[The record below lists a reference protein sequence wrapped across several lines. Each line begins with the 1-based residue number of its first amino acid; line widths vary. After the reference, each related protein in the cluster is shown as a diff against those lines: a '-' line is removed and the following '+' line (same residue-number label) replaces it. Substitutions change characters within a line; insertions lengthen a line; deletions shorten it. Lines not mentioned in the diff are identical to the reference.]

1 MRISDWSSDVCS
13 SDLKVNWKIRNHD
26 NGFIYARDEKL
37 AEVPKKVL
45 SDSIK
50 AVGVC
55 GLDFGAVDVIYN
67 EAKGI
72 GFVLEINTAPGL
84 TGTTLEGYTKR
95 FKELEES
102 FNNRAKQW
110 DAGIPHDWLDAAVI
124 AHAGVYADRK

>member
-13 SDLKVNWKIRNHD
+13 SDLPKKQEYRVHVLNGKVVDVQRKARVKDFPDDKVNWKIRNHD

-95 FKELEES
+95 
-102 FNNRAKQW
+102 
-110 DAGIPHDWLDAAVI
+110 
-124 AHAGVYADRK
+124 